1 MQRKALGKGIGALF
15 TVPTGKEGY
24 PEGRSGEMIEV
35 ALERIHPNP
44 YQPRMNFDEGEL
56 SELADSLKEKGV
68 IQPLLVR
75 SNGSDYELIAG
86 ERRLRAAQRAGLKR
100 VPVVVRE
107 VSGKELLELALVENL
122 QRRDLNPIE
131 AARAYRQLVEEFGLT
146 QEEVAKRVGKERSS
160 VTNSLRLLAL
170 PEVVQREL
178 ISERLSYGHAK
189 VLLSVKDAVT
199 IQRMA
204 QLVIQKGLSVRQTE
218 ELLQPKKKRYLTQGL
233 KKGRDTELIEL
244 EEKLVHHL
252 GTKVRVEGQP
262 TRGRIVI
269 DYFSAEELDRLLET
283 LLS

>member
-15 TVPTGKEGY
+15 TVPPGKESY
-24 PEGRSGEMIEV
+24 PVDRSGEVIEV

-44 YQPRMNFDEGEL
+44 YQPRRHFDEGEL
-56 SELADSLKEKGV
+56 SELADSLREKGI

-75 SNGSDYELIAG
+75 SDGNDYELIAG
-86 ERRLRAAQRAGLKR
+86 ERRLRAAQRAGLTR

-107 VSGKELLELALVENL
+107 ASGKELLELALVENL
-122 QRRDLNPIE
+122 QRQDLNPVE

-160 VTNSLRLLAL
+160 VTNSLRLLTL
-170 PEVVQREL
+170 PETVQHEL
-178 ISERLSYGHAK
+178 VSGRLSYGHAK
-189 VLLSVKDAVT
+189 VLLSIKDPALIQQTAQQV
-199 IQRMA
+199 IQR
-204 QLVIQKGLSVRQTE
+204 GLSVRQTE
-218 ELLQPKKKRYLTQGL
+218 ELLQS
-233 KKGRDTELIEL
+233 KKGSVSRRVKGGRKAELVEL

-262 TRGRIVI
+262 ARGRIVI
-269 DYFSAEELDRLLET
+269 DYYSAEELDRLLET